1 MLSNSILFQPR
12 LHAPTVHHFRPQSDA
27 AITIRL
33 FHAAAMTTRER
44 GQVRI
49 NSSKMASKEM
59 ETPVLD
65 DNKNFNNVQTPS
77 PSVWSKR
84 LDKVRNISFGWVEE
98 FCKKAFDLQKK
109 IQSKGWS
116 FFISGY
122 IEWERLA
129 EKYCII
135 RASCYTAYR
144 SMKKSESPHR
154 LKVSICFY
162 VKSIYLLHQNR
173 PKSRFMYL

>member
-1 MLSNSILFQPR
+1 MISQESR
-12 LHAPTVHHFRPQSDA
+12 KRRPFHSEAGNIPVPDQ
-27 AITIRL
+27 IGL

-44 GQVRI
+44 CQVRTY
-49 NSSKMASKEM
+49 SSKMASNEM

-65 DNKNFNNVQTPS
+65 DNENLNNVQAPS

-84 LDKVRNISFGWVEE
+84 LDKVSNISFGWVEE
-98 FCKKAFDLQKK
+98 FCKKTFDLPRK

-122 IEWERLA
+122 IEWEHFEIIA
-129 EKYCII
+129 ADKYCII
-135 RASCYTAYR
+135 RVSCYR
-144 SMKKSESPHR
+144 SMKESESSHR
-154 LKVSICFY
+154 LKVSFCFY
-162 VKSIYLLHQNR
+162 VKSIYVLHQNR

>member
-1 MLSNSILFQPR
+1 
-12 LHAPTVHHFRPQSDA
+12 
-27 AITIRL
+27 
-33 FHAAAMTTRER
+33 MTARER
-44 GQVRI
+44 GQVRR
-49 NSSKMASKEM
+49 NSSKIASNQM

-65 DNKNFNNVQTPS
+65 DNKNLNNVQTPS

-84 LDKVRNISFGWVEE
+84 LDKVPNISFGWVEE
-98 FCKKAFDLQKK
+98 FCKKTFDLPKK
-109 IQSKGWS
+109 IQSKGWR
-116 FFISGY
+116 FFISGC
-122 IEWERLA
+122 IEWEHFEIMA
-129 EKYCII
+129 ADKYCII
-135 RASCYTAYR
+135 RASCYR